1 MKDIDKM
8 SSNELRAEVRVLRP
22 VYEAAKITVRKSRT
36 HKEYEQID
44 VVTWVALAHAIAA
57 VEALDEK

>member
-8 SSNELRAEVRVLRP
+8 SDNELRAEVRVLRP
-22 VYEAAKITVRKSRT
+22 VYEAVNHIVKADYDYVSYYMGSGDWGRVKNS
-36 HKEYEQID
+36 
-44 VVTWVALAHAIAA
+44 IAA

>member
-22 VYEAAKITVRKSRT
+22 VYEAA
-36 HKEYEQID
+36 E
-44 VVTWVALAHAIAA
+44 VALHSDVIGSNTENIERLAETIAA
-57 VEALDEK
+57 VDALDENGAES